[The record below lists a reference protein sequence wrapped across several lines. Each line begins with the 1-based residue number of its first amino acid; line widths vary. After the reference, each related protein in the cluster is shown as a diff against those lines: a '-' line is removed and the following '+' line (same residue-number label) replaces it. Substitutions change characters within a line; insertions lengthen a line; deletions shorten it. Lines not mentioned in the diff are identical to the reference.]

1 METLS
6 LASKKVVATLIRRV
20 INQGETLTI
29 SELLRSFKISRLKL
43 LSTLE
48 MMTSI
53 GLIEIQ
59 DDRIIRNGKASDYNL
74 LFTSL
79 EKKCQ
84 FSPRGDRA
92 MRLTAEFTPLKD
104 GIREKV
110 HESNRFDV
118 ERFAKVVREN
128 KIIRRNVIEN
138 RKNGSAKWE
147 MDIESPTLIKL
158 RTVFDPPLIVGEF
171 VKYSFYTWDEGIY
184 ALTMK
189 ELHERY
195 HLDYTMEGLVVAQP
209 THHIRII
216 ADLPWKPATI
226 EGMKGGLSM
235 ERGFSELEKI
245 KEVHDLR
252 YVNNRLSLEVW
263 NPSIGI
269 YYLMWRPPS

>member
-1 METLS
+1 MEALS
-6 LASKKVVATLIRRV
+6 LASKRVVATLIRRV
-20 INQGETLTI
+20 MNQGETLSI

-43 LSTLE
+43 FSTLE

-59 DDRIIRNGKASDYNL
+59 DDRIIRNDKASDYNL

-104 GIREKV
+104 GVREKV

-147 MDIESPTLIKL
+147 IDTESPTLIKL
-158 RTVFDPPLIVGEF
+158 RTVFNPPLTVGEF

-226 EGMKGGLSM
+226 EAMKGGLSM